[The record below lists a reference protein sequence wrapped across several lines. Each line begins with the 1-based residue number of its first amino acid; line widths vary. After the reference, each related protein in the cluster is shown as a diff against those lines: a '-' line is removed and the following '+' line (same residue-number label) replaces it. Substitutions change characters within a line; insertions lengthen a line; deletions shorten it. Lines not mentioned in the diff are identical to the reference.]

1 MMRLNRYLFG
11 RHLLGLVVLGA
22 VAGCMPQAQA
32 PQEGARF
39 LVYFDEFSANITPQ
53 AQGVI
58 ADAAAKV
65 KATHPRAI
73 RIEAH
78 ASATGSPAANQKLT
92 ETRSQVVADALQR
105 DGLDPGTFRQ
115 VAAGQTPTGD
125 TSVAD
130 RRVDIV
136 LER

>member
-1 MMRLNRYLFG
+1 MTRLR
-11 RHLLGLVVLGA
+11 RHLIGFLVTGA
-22 VAGCMPQAQA
+22 LAGCVAPGSA
-32 PQEGARF
+32 PQDGERF

-53 AQGVI
+53 AQSVI
-58 ADAAAKV
+58 DEASAKA
-65 KATHPRAI
+65 KATHPKAI

-92 ETRSQVVADALQR
+92 ETRAQVVADALQK
-105 DGLDPGTFRQ
+105 DGIDPAMLRQ
-115 VAAGQTPTGD
+115 VAAGQTPSGD

-130 RRVDIV
+130 RRVDVV

>member
-1 MMRLNRYLFG
+1 MKRLNR
-11 RHLLGLVVLGA
+11 HVLGLVVLGA
-22 VAGCMPQAQA
+22 VAGCMPRAQA
-32 PQEGARF
+32 PQEGERF
-39 LVYFDEFSANITPQ
+39 LIYFDEFSANITPQ

-58 ADAAAKV
+58 NDAAAKAKV
-65 KATHPRAI
+65 THPKAI
-73 RIEAH
+73 RIEAR

-92 ETRSQVVADALQR
+92 ETRAQVVADALQK
-105 DGLDPGTFRQ
+105 DGLDPASFRQ
-115 VAAGQTPTGD
+115 VAAGQTASDD

>member
-1 MMRLNRYLFG
+1 MVAMTGLRRY
-11 RHLLGLVVLGA
+11 LLGLFVLGA
-22 VAGCMPQAQA
+22 LAGCA
-32 PQEGARF
+32 PMGPATQDGERF

-53 AQGVI
+53 AQSVI
-58 ADAAAKV
+58 DDAAAKAQ
-65 KATHPRAI
+65 ATHARGI

-78 ASATGSPAANQKLT
+78 ASATGSSAANQKLT
-92 ETRSQVVADALQR
+92 ETRAQVVADALQQK
-105 DGLDPGTFRQ
+105 GINPATIRQ

-125 TSVAD
+125 VSVAD

>member
-1 MMRLNRYLFG
+1 MTGLRRYL
-11 RHLLGLVVLGA
+11 LGVLVIGA
-22 VAGCMPQAQA
+22 LAGCAA
-32 PQEGARF
+32 PGSMQEGERF

-53 AQGVI
+53 AQSVI
-58 ADAAAKV
+58 DEAAAKA
-65 KATHPRAI
+65 KATSAKAI

-78 ASATGSPAANQKLT
+78 ASATGSPAANQKLS
-92 ETRSQVVADALQR
+92 ETRAQVVADALQK
-105 DGLDPGTFRQ
+105 DGINPAMIRQ

-130 RRVDIV
+130 RRVDVV

>member
-1 MMRLNRYLFG
+1 MTRRRRQFFAIL
-11 RHLLGLVVLGA
+11 
-22 VAGCMPQAQA
+22 VAGALAGCVAPGTA
-32 PQEGARF
+32 PQDGERF

-53 AQGVI
+53 AQSVI
-58 ADAAAKV
+58 DEASAKA
-65 KATHPRAI
+65 KATHAKAI

-92 ETRSQVVADALQR
+92 ETRAQVVADALQK
-105 DGLDPGTFRQ
+105 DGIDPTMLRQ

-130 RRVDIV
+130 RRVDVV

>member
-1 MMRLNRYLFG
+1 MTRLR
-11 RHLLGLVVLGA
+11 RHLVGFLVIGA
-22 VAGCMPQAQA
+22 LAGCAAPGSA
-32 PQEGARF
+32 PQEGERF

-53 AQGVI
+53 AQSVI
-58 ADAAAKV
+58 DEASA
-65 KATHPRAI
+65 KATHAKAI

-92 ETRSQVVADALQR
+92 ETRAQVVADALQK
-105 DGLDPGTFRQ
+105 DGIDPGMVRQ

-130 RRVDIV
+130 RRVDVV

>member
-1 MMRLNRYLFG
+1 MTRLR
-11 RHLLGLVVLGA
+11 RHLIGILVIGA
-22 VAGCMPQAQA
+22 LAGCAAPGPT
-32 PQEGARF
+32 PQEGERF

-53 AQGVI
+53 AQSVI
-58 ADAAAKV
+58 DEASAKA
-65 KATHPRAI
+65 KATHAKAI

-92 ETRSQVVADALQR
+92 ETRAQVVADALQK
-105 DGLDPGTFRQ
+105 DGIDPGMVRQ

-130 RRVDIV
+130 RRVDVV

>member
-1 MMRLNRYLFG
+1 MARLRRY
-11 RHLLGLVVLGA
+11 LLGLLVTGA
-22 VAGCMPQAQA
+22 LAGCVA
-32 PQEGARF
+32 PGPATPDAERF

-53 AQGVI
+53 AQSVI
-58 ADAAAKV
+58 DEAVAKAKV
-65 KATHPRAI
+65 THAQAI

-92 ETRSQVVADALQR
+92 ETRAQVVADALQK
-105 DGLDPGTFRQ
+105 DGIDPAMLRQ

-130 RRVDIV
+130 RRVDLV

>member
-1 MMRLNRYLFG
+1 MTGLRRYF
-11 RHLLGLVVLGA
+11 LGFLVIGA
-22 VAGCMPQAQA
+22 LAGCAAQGPA
-32 PQEGARF
+32 PQEGERF

-53 AQGVI
+53 AQSVI
-58 ADAAAKV
+58 DEAAAKA
-65 KATHPRAI
+65 KATGAKAI

-78 ASATGSPAANQKLT
+78 ASATGSTAANQKLT
-92 ETRSQVVADALQR
+92 ETRAQVVADALQK
-105 DGLDPGTFRQ
+105 DGIDPGMVHQ

-130 RRVDIV
+130 RRVDVV